1 MKPIPVGMKP
11 IPAGAA
17 PRESASSATQSASS
31 RLKVA
36 VLASGNGSNLQA
48 LLDRIAGGHVQA
60 KVTLVVSDNKD
71 ALALQ
76 RARKASVP
84 AVVALPPEPGE
95 TPLDHNRRLLAVLN
109 TEGPGLVVL
118 AGYMRIVGKPVLD
131 AFHGRIVNVHPAL
144 LPAFK
149 GLRAVQQA
157 IDAGAAEAGCTTHL
171 VTGDLDGGP
180 ILVQAGLRVRPGETA
195 ESLQRRILALEHVV
209 LPRTVQLFAEGRV
222 AADGRIAPGP
232 SWRTRQDLP
241 LVSGAWYSDAF

>member
-1 MKPIPVGMKP
+1 M
-11 IPAGAA
+11 
-17 PRESASSATQSASS
+17 
-31 RLKVA
+31 LKVA

-48 LLDRIAGGHVQA
+48 LLDRIAAGQVQA
-60 KVTLVVSDNKD
+60 KVTLVVSDKRD
-71 ALALQ
+71 AFALQ
-76 RARKASVP
+76 RARKANVP
-84 AVVALPPEPGE
+84 STVVLPAELGE
-95 TPLDHNRRLLAVLN
+95 KSDGYNKRLLAVLQA
-109 TEGPGLVVL
+109 EKPDLVVL

-131 AFHGRIVNVHPAL
+131 AFRGRIVNIHPAL

-149 GLRAVQQA
+149 GLKAVQQA
-157 IDAGAAEAGCTTHL
+157 IDAGVAEAGCTTHL
-171 VTGDLDGGP
+171 VTADLDGGP
-180 ILVQAGLRVRPGETA
+180 ILVQAGLKVRPGEGV